1 MQPVFND
8 KGELV
13 IPGFYRVPA
22 AQAQSVFIRAP
33 SNALPVAGS
42 GGGGADTT
50 GGGDTESLAASA
62 APAMGPTQ
70 ACGPSAGEVPLDGV
84 QVVVGEDEDLTMP
97 AGKRRRWK
105 AAPPEVIANA
115 TRATSANASTQPAL
129 PPRTSPSAELEQS
142 ASPNTNTD
150 SSQAPNLNAA
160 VAA

>member
-1 MQPVFND
+1 VQPVFND

-33 SNALPVAGS
+33 SNALPVAGAGGS
-42 GGGGADTT
+42 GVGTT
-50 GGGDTESLAASA
+50 GSGDTGPSPAST

-70 ACGPSAGEVPLDGV
+70 ACGPSAGEVPLDGL
-84 QVVVGEDEDLTMP
+84 QVVVDEDEDLTMP

-105 AAPPEVIANA
+105 AAPPEVIANT
-115 TRATSANASTQPAL
+115 TRATSASASTQPAL
-129 PPRTSPSAELEQS
+129 PPRTSSSPEPEQS
-142 ASPNTNTD
+142 ASTNSD
-150 SSQAPNLNAA
+150 SSQAPSLNAA

>member
-1 MQPVFND
+1 VQPVFND

-33 SNALPVAGS
+33 SNSLPVAGS
-42 GGGGADTT
+42 GGGGVDTT
-50 GGGDTESLAASA
+50 GSGDTEPSA

-70 ACGPSAGEVPLDGV
+70 VCGPSTGEAPLDGV
-84 QVVVGEDEDLTMP
+84 QVVVDEDEDLTMP

-115 TRATSANASTQPAL
+115 TRAASASASTQPAL
-129 PPRTSPSAELEQS
+129 PLWTPSSAEPEQS
-142 ASPNTNTD
+142 ASTNTNIG
-150 SSQAPNLNAA
+150 SSQAPN
-160 VAA
+160 